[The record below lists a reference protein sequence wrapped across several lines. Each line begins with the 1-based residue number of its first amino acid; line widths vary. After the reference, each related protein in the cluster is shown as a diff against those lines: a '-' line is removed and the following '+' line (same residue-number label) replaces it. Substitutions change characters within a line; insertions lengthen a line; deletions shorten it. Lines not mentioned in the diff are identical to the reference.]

1 MRTMTTTPLKTLAAT
16 ALFGTSL
23 AFAPAV
29 QAQMAP
35 ETPAEQTAQG
45 AEGSLSDAQKT
56 EMESWPQDRQTAY
69 KAWPAETQDYY
80 WTLSDERQ
88 DMFWRLKDA
97 DKVSLS
103 QMTPERQTAAW
114 EAIESGLAG

>member
-1 MRTMTTTPLKTLAAT
+1 MRDMIKTPLKTLAAT
-16 ALFGTSL
+16 ALIGTSL
-23 AFAPAV
+23 AFTPAA

-35 ETPAEQTAQG
+35 EAPAAQ
-45 AEGSLSDAQKT
+45 APMGSLNDAQKA
-56 EMESWPQDRQTAY
+56 EMKSWPEDKQAAY
-69 KAWPAETQDYY
+69 KAWPAETQSYY

-97 DKVSLS
+97 DKVALS

-114 EAIESGLAG
+114 EAIETSLAG